1 MKENLIKLLSQ
12 EKILPILRSSDAKT
26 VIDWANA
33 LIDGGVKILEVN
45 VQNPSIYKAIEEI
58 SKHASVCAGGIITAM
73 QAEASIASGA
83 KILSSPIF
91 SNSLL
96 SSILKLLISSHSIGK
111 GFFNTFLSSNAF
123 KHFSHGTIL
132 IWLMKFFFSI
142 IFIFLK
148 YGKTYSWLYLN
159 KLYLNNKYLKNIAYN
174 FSTPFLYI
182 K

>member
-91 SNSLL
+91 S
-96 SSILKLLISSHSIGK
+96 I
-111 GFFNTFLSSNAF
+111 A
-123 KHFSHGTIL
+123 
-132 IWLMKFFFSI
+132 FSI
-142 IFIFLK
+142 SFMFSQGILTGF
-148 YGKTYSWLYLN
+148 TLN
-159 KLYLNNKYLKNIAYN
+159 PN
-174 FSTPFLYI
+174 FSKYSNSS